1 MSIHI
6 EFLAQLGQLAGG
18 KRRTLGFDG
27 LCTAQEMVR
36 RAIAGDS
43 EEFRSLVLD
52 ENGDLQRTLLM
63 FVHDQQVDWR
73 TAVELRAG
81 DTIVLAPPI
90 AGG

>member
-18 KRRTLGFDG
+18 KHRTIGYDG
-27 LCTAQEMVR
+27 PCSAQDMVR

-43 EEFRSLVLD
+43 DEFRSLVLD
-52 ENGDLQRTLLM
+52 EDGNLRRSLLM
-63 FVHDQQVDWR
+63 FVHNRQVDWQAPV
-73 TAVELRAG
+73 TLQSG
-81 DTIVLAPPI
+81 DTIVLSPPI